1 MPRSLR
7 LEFPGAFYHVMARGN
22 RRETIFHDD
31 DDRRFFLATLSEAC
45 AMTGWR
51 VHAWVLMGNHYH
63 LFIETPE
70 ANLVA
75 GMSWLQNTVTR
86 RHNVRHLAWGRL
98 FGDRYKAVLV
108 DGADTYHY
116 RTLADYI
123 HLNPVHPH
131 DGRLALFGR
140 DHRPV
145 LTPDRRLG
153 PRRPHAHRARH
164 RCPQAS
170 SRFAHHR
177 PGADL
182 PQ

>member
-1 MPRSLR
+1 MGKWYQGAKLDRHPRPLRPFMPRSLR
-7 LEFPGAFYHVMARGN
+7 IEFPGAYYHVMARGN

-86 RHNVRHLAWGRL
+86 RYNVRHQAWGRL

-108 DGADTYHY
+108 EGADTYHY
-116 RTLADYI
+116 RTLADGGAPGSPRSGGGDQEVRDAGDRKGCGC
-123 HLNPVHPH
+123 PVQPFAA
-131 DGRLALFGR
+131 RM
-140 DHRPV
+140 V
-145 LTPDRRLG
+145 LG
-153 PRRPHAHRARH
+153 
-164 RCPQAS
+164 
-170 SRFAHHR
+170 
-177 PGADL
+177 
-182 PQ
+182 